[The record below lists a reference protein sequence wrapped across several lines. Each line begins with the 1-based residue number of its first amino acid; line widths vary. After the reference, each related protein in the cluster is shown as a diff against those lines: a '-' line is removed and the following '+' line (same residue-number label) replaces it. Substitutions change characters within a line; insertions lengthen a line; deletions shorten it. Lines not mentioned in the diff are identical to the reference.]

1 MKVLVIPD
9 PTLTRSW
16 PGHEDAPELV
26 AHPLGDA
33 LTRSWR
39 SDAHFAA
46 YHAPTRA
53 RRLSGADPKGR
64 AVWSLGEVPRMGLL
78 VVDVDHEDTHAAN
91 KRRKAAGQSKLTVPD
106 SWRAAERAK
115 VDALR
120 AAHPGVVMYETRGG
134 YRLVAR
140 LARDHAIDSDAAKRS
155 WRCWYL
161 RQLGYLSRAFGI
173 VGDPACDDWTR
184 LYRLPCATRDPRG
197 TPEDLPLVGDPQAV
211 GAWDRAEDEGDVH
224 ELVRLGELHPAP
236 HRWASSARLVAPA
249 PAPPPKGPRP
259 PRAPRSSAV
268 DAAVCPI
275 VPPGPLAAAL
285 ARSLDELPRRT
296 GARHAARLA
305 IVGALRREGWSSA
318 LLERLV
324 RELAGALGKDPRA
337 LVAELVP
344 STITRVDRGAAAVG
358 EGHLRDHA
366 PATWE
371 VLSTHLREA
380 WEHHEVH
387 HQAARIAH
395 RLAARGVPELET
407 RQAAAEILRGAYRD
421 ARRAFAPL
429 VLVDCTAGA
438 GKTHAAV
445 EDAAAHAAEGWCT
458 AILAPTH
465 HVAREVLAA
474 LGARGVKAHHLVSVA
489 SYEADGV
496 KACVHHEAATT
507 LAAAGVSVRATLCEG
522 RGLGERRSAQRTL
535 PVVQPAT
542 RNAPCDRRA
551 ECAAYAAASAEVPE
565 DVRVLVGVHQHAR
578 DAHEWLVKRD
588 PFAASRGLLVV
599 DEAPL
604 LLDTARWSGDE
615 LVRHARRVHAAVA
628 PWERW
633 RAEVL
638 AAAAHG
644 LRHAPEARTVGEV
657 LAAGLASQGF
667 TDADAHARVSS
678 WAERSR
684 VDERTG
690 RERVSLAPAP
700 AQAVVQRARR
710 AGASAVEADASAIR
724 ACALVARALV
734 AEVQQRADGAGP
746 PRVRVSVAVRDH
758 GADKGAH
765 ELRVCAVVEG
775 MADALRDDRCGRVVL
790 DATGDAEL
798 LRPFVP
804 ALDSRTVAVE
814 DPCDVR
820 RVFIPWSHGTRRYT
834 LTTSGTVRWDA
845 CAGPFREALAVAL
858 ADVPDG
864 GSVALLSYKAVA
876 DALRRAWED
885 PEGAHPQAAEIL
897 APLRARGI
905 TPRWGHYMNL
915 RGRNA
920 WSGVDAVVCLG
931 TPYPPVAEVQQ
942 RAEAYELVH
951 AARDLT
957 RQAAE
962 DELEQAVARG
972 LRGLRD
978 RPVTLVVLAGELPRR
993 ADARWTVRALAVGRP
1008 AKAAGDELV
1017 TLAERLGIAGAAQAA
1032 GVSTRTVQRARAA
1045 GGSPP
1050 GGVTQSA
1057 SGPPPLPVSA
1067 PGSVTPPR
1075 GGEGGRVDGCASCSL
1090 PLVPRGVVGLLSR
1103 APGVVATRVHAP
1115 SGPPRAA
1122 APARG
1127 VM

>member
-1 MKVLVIPD
+1 MKVLVLPD
-9 PTLTRSW
+9 RLTRSW
-16 PGHEDAPELV
+16 PKQGDKAPELV
-26 AHPLGDA
+26 AHPLEAA
-33 LTRSWR
+33 LTRAWL
-39 SDAHFAA
+39 SDAHFTA
-46 YHAPTRA
+46 YHAPARA
-53 RRLSGADPKGR
+53 RRLSGTSPSGR
-64 AVWSLGEVPRMGLL
+64 AVWSLGEIPLMGLL
-78 VVDVDHEDTHAAN
+78 VVDVDHEETHAAN
-91 KRRKAAGQSKLTVPD
+91 ARRKAAGQAKLTAPD
-106 SWRAAERAK
+106 AWRVAERAK

-140 LARDHAIDSDAAKRS
+140 LARDHAIDSDAAKLS

-173 VGDPACDDWTR
+173 VGDPTCDDWTR
-184 LYRLPCATRDPRG
+184 IYMLPHATRDAG
-197 TPEDLPLVGDPQAV
+197 GIPEDLPLVGDPQAV

-224 ELVRLGELHPAP
+224 ELGRLAALHPAS
-236 HRWASSARLVAPA
+236 HRWASSARLVE

-259 PRAPRSSAV
+259 PRAPRSSEV
-268 DAAVCPI
+268 DATVCPL

-285 ARSLDELPRRT
+285 AGALDELPRRT
-296 GARHAARLA
+296 GARHNARLA
-305 IVGALRREGWSSA
+305 IVGALRREGWSTP

-324 RELAGALGKDPRA
+324 RELAGALGKDPHA
-337 LVAELVP
+337 LVSELVP
-344 STITRVDRGAAAVG
+344 STIMRVDHGAAAMG

-371 VLSTHLREA
+371 VLRAHIGEA
-380 WEHHEVH
+380 S
-387 HQAARIAH
+387 QAARIAR
-395 RLAARGVPELET
+395 RLAARGVPELVT
-407 RQAAAEILRGAYRD
+407 RQAAAEILRDAYRD

-465 HVAREVLAA
+465 HVAREILAA

-496 KACVHHEAATT
+496 KACIHHEAATT
-507 LAAAGVSVRATLCEG
+507 LAAAGVSVRATMCDG
-522 RGLGERRSAQRTL
+522 RGMGERRSAQRTL
-535 PVVQPAT
+535 PVVQPAGHD
-542 RNAPCDRRA
+542 APCDRR
-551 ECAAYAAASAEVPE
+551 EGCPAYAAASAEIPE
-565 DVRVLVGVHQHAR
+565 DVCVVVGVHQHAR
-578 DAHEWLVKRD
+578 KAHEWLVSRD
-588 PFAASRGLLVV
+588 PFAAARGLLVV

-615 LVRHARRVHAAVA
+615 LVHHARRVHSAVA
-628 PWERW
+628 TRERW
-633 RAEVL
+633 RAEIL

-657 LAAGLASQGF
+657 LAAGLASQGISV
-667 TDADAHARVSS
+667 TNSLEKISS

-734 AEVQQRADGAGP
+734 AEVQQRADDAGP
-746 PRVRVSVAVRDH
+746 PRVRVSVAVRDYGH
-758 GADKGAH
+758 DAGAH

-798 LRPFVP
+798 VRPFVP
-804 ALDSRTVAVE
+804 ELVTRTIAVE

-820 RVFIPWSHGTRRYT
+820 RVFIPYSHGTRRHI
-834 LTTSGTVRWDA
+834 LTKSGTVRWDDVA
-845 CAGPFREALAVAL
+845 SAFREALAVAL
-858 ADVPDG
+858 ATVPDG
-864 GSVALLSYKAVA
+864 GSVAVLSYKAVA

-885 PEGAHPQAAEIL
+885 PENAHPRAAEIL
-897 APLRARGI
+897 APLRERGI
-905 TPRWGHYMNL
+905 TPRWGHYMAL

-920 WSGVDAVVCLG
+920 WAGVDAEVCLG
-931 TPYPPVAEVQQ
+931 TPYSNVAEVQQ
-942 RAEAYELVH
+942 RAEAYELSH
-951 AARDLT
+951 AVRDLT
-957 RQAAE
+957 RQSAE

-972 LRGLRD
+972 VRGLRD
-978 RPVTLVVLAGELPRR
+978 RPVTLVVLAAELPRR

-1008 AKAAGDELV
+1008 AKAAADELV
-1017 TLAERLGIAGAAQAA
+1017 TMAERLGIAGAAQAA
-1032 GVSTRTVQRARAA
+1032 GVSTRTVQRARTVAV

-1057 SGPPPLPVSA
+1057 SEPPPLPVSA
-1067 PGSVTPPR
+1067 TGSVTPPR
-1075 GGEGGRVDGCASCSL
+1075 GGLTGCASCPL
-1090 PLVPRGVVGLLSR
+1090 PLEPRGGVGLLNR
-1103 APGVVATRVHAP
+1103 APGVVAAWIHAP
-1115 SGPPRAA
+1115 SGPPRSA
-1122 APARG
+1122 APARR

>member
-1 MKVLVIPD
+1 VKVLVIPD
-9 PTLTRSW
+9 PTLTRAW

-26 AHPLGDA
+26 VHPLEDA
-33 LTRSWR
+33 LTRAWQ
-39 SDAHFAA
+39 SDAHFTA
-46 YHAPTRA
+46 YHAPARA
-53 RRLSGADPKGR
+53 RRLSGTSPSGR
-64 AVWSLGEVPRMGLL
+64 AVWSIGEIPRMALL

-106 SWRAAERAK
+106 AWRAAERAK

-120 AAHPGVVMYETRGG
+120 AAHPGVVMYDTRGG

-140 LARDHAIDSDAAKRS
+140 LACDHAIDSDASKRS

-173 VGDPACDDWTR
+173 VGDPSCDDWTR
-184 LYRLPCATRDPRG
+184 LYRLPRATRDPRG

-211 GAWDRAEDEGDVH
+211 GAWDRAEDEADVH
-224 ELVRLGELHPAP
+224 ELVRLAALHPAP
-236 HRWASSARLVAPA
+236 HRWASSARLVSPA

-259 PRAPRSSAV
+259 PRAPRSSVV
-268 DAAVCPI
+268 DATVCPL

-305 IVGALRREGWSSA
+305 IVGALRREGWSA
-318 LLERLV
+318 PLLERLV
-324 RELAGALGKDPRA
+324 RELAGAMGKDPHA

-344 STITRVDRGAAAVG
+344 STILRVDHGAAAMG

-371 VLSTHLREA
+371 VLRAHIGEA
-380 WEHHEVH
+380 S
-387 HQAARIAH
+387 QAARIAH
-395 RLAARGVPELET
+395 RLAARGVPELVT
-407 RQAAAEILRGAYRD
+407 RKAAAEILRRAYRD

-429 VLVDCTAGA
+429 VLVECTAGA

-465 HVAREVLAA
+465 HVAREILGMLAE
-474 LGARGVKAHHLVSVA
+474 RGVDAHHLVSVG
-489 SYEADGV
+489 SHEVNGV
-496 KACVHHEAATT
+496 RSCAYHEAATT
-507 LAAAGVSVRATLCEG
+507 FAAAGVSVRATLCDG
-522 RGLGERRSAQRTL
+522 RGLGERRAGQRAL

-542 RNAPCDRRA
+542 RDAPCDRRA
-551 ECAAYAAASAEVPE
+551 ECPAYAAASAEIPE
-565 DVRVLVGVHQHAR
+565 DVRVVVGVHQHAR

-615 LVRHARRVHAAVA
+615 LVRHARRVHSAVA

-638 AAAAHG
+638 AAVAHG
-644 LRHAPEARTVGEV
+644 LRHAPDSRTVGEV
-657 LAAGLASQGF
+657 LAAGLASQGVPE
-667 TDADAHARVSS
+667 ADAHAQVSA
-678 WAERSR
+678 WTERSR
-684 VDERTG
+684 VDDSG
-690 RERVSLAPAP
+690 RERASLAPAP
-700 AQAVVQRARR
+700 ARAVVQRARR
-710 AGASAVEADASAIR
+710 AGASAVEADAGAIR

-734 AEVQQRADGAGP
+734 AEVQQRADDAGP

-758 GADKGAH
+758 GVDAGAH

-790 DATGDAEL
+790 DATGDARL

-804 ALDSRTVAVE
+804 ALDPRTIAVE
-814 DPCDVR
+814 DPCDVT
-820 RVFIPWSHGTRRYT
+820 RVFIPWSHGTRRYI

-845 CAGPFREALAVAL
+845 VAGPFREALAVAL
-858 ADVPDG
+858 AKVPDG
-864 GSVALLSYKAVA
+864 ASIALLSYKAVTRE
-876 DALRRAWED
+876 LRRAWED
-885 PEGAHPQAAEIL
+885 PENAHPKAVEIL
-897 APLRARGI
+897 EVLRSRSI
-905 TPRWGHYMNL
+905 TPRWGHYLNL

-931 TPYPPVAEVQQ
+931 TPYSNVAEVQQ
-942 RAEAYELVH
+942 RAEAYELSH
-951 AARDLT
+951 AVRDLT
-957 RQAAE
+957 RLSAE
-962 DELEQAVARG
+962 NELEQAVARG

-978 RPVTLVVLAGELPRR
+978 RPVTLVVLAAELPRR

-1057 SGPPPLPVSA
+1057 SGTTPPSVSA
-1067 PGSVTPPR
+1067 PDCVTPPR
-1075 GGEGGRVDGCASCSL
+1075 GGEGGRVTGCASCPL
-1090 PLVPRGVVGLLSR
+1090 PLVPRGGVGLLNR
-1103 APGVVATRVHAP
+1103 APGVVSTLIHAP
-1115 SGPPRAA
+1115 SGPPRRAGG
-1122 APARG
+1122 ARG

>member
-1 MKVLVIPD
+1 MCI
-9 PTLTRSW
+9 
-16 PGHEDAPELV
+16 
-26 AHPLGDA
+26 
-33 LTRSWR
+33 
-39 SDAHFAA
+39 
-46 YHAPTRA
+46 
-53 RRLSGADPKGR
+53 
-64 AVWSLGEVPRMGLL
+64 
-78 VVDVDHEDTHAAN
+78 
-91 KRRKAAGQSKLTVPD
+91 
-106 SWRAAERAK
+106 
-115 VDALR
+115 
-120 AAHPGVVMYETRGG
+120 
-134 YRLVAR
+134 
-140 LARDHAIDSDAAKRS
+140 RD
-155 WRCWYL
+155 
-161 RQLGYLSRAFGI
+161 
-173 VGDPACDDWTR
+173 
-184 LYRLPCATRDPRG
+184 
-197 TPEDLPLVGDPQAV
+197 
-211 GAWDRAEDEGDVH
+211 
-224 ELVRLGELHPAP
+224 
-236 HRWASSARLVAPA
+236 
-249 PAPPPKGPRP
+249 
-259 PRAPRSSAV
+259 RSSAV

-324 RELAGALGKDPRA
+324 RELAGALGKDPHA
-337 LVAELVP
+337 LVSELVP
-344 STITRVDRGAAAVG
+344 STIMRVDHGAAAMG

-380 WEHHEVH
+380 WEHHEAH

-465 HVAREVLAA
+465 HVAREILAA
-474 LGARGVKAHHLVSVA
+474 LGARGVKAHHLVSVG
-489 SYEADGV
+489 SHEVNGV
-496 KACVHHEAATT
+496 RSCAYHEATTT
-507 LAAAGVSVRATLCEG
+507 LAAAGVSVRATMCDG
-522 RGLGERRSAQRTL
+522 RGMGERRSAQRTL
-535 PVVQPAT
+535 PVVQPAG
-542 RNAPCDRRA
+542 RDAPCDRR
-551 ECAAYAAASAEVPE
+551 EGCPAYAEAAAEIPE
-565 DVRVLVGVHQHAR
+565 DVHVVVGVHQHAR
-578 DAHEWLVKRD
+578 EAHEWLVSRD
-588 PFAASRGLLVV
+588 PFAAARGLLVA

-615 LVRHARRVHAAVA
+615 LVRHARRVHSAVA
-628 PWERW
+628 RWEGW

-638 AAAAHG
+638 SAAAHG

-667 TDADAHARVSS
+667 TEADAHARVSS

-684 VDERTG
+684 VDDRG

-724 ACALVARALV
+724 ACALMARALV
-734 AEVQQRADGAGP
+734 AEVQQRADDAGP
-746 PRVRVSVAVRDH
+746 PRVRVSVAVRDYGH
-758 GADKGAH
+758 DAGAH

-804 ALDSRTVAVE
+804 ALDPRTVAVE

-864 GSVALLSYKAVA
+864 GSIALLSYKAVA

-885 PEGAHPQAAEIL
+885 PEGAHPQAVAEFL

-905 TPRWGHYMNL
+905 TPRMGHFGAL
-915 RGRNA
+915 RGRNT
-920 WSGVDAVVCLG
+920 WGGVDAVVCLG
-931 TPYPPVAEVQQ
+931 TPYPPVALSLIHISEP
-942 RAEAYELVH
+942 
-951 AARDLT
+951 T
-957 RQAAE
+957 R
-962 DELEQAVARG
+962 
-972 LRGLRD
+972 
-978 RPVTLVVLAGELPRR
+978 PY
-993 ADARWTVRALAVGRP
+993 
-1008 AKAAGDELV
+1008 
-1017 TLAERLGIAGAAQAA
+1017 
-1032 GVSTRTVQRARAA
+1032 
-1045 GGSPP
+1045 
-1050 GGVTQSA
+1050 
-1057 SGPPPLPVSA
+1057 
-1067 PGSVTPPR
+1067 
-1075 GGEGGRVDGCASCSL
+1075 
-1090 PLVPRGVVGLLSR
+1090 
-1103 APGVVATRVHAP
+1103 
-1115 SGPPRAA
+1115 
-1122 APARG
+1122 
-1127 VM
+1127 

>member
-1 MKVLVIPD
+1 MKVLAIPGQD
-9 PTLTRSW
+9 TLSW
-16 PGHEDAPELV
+16 PLQGDKAPELV

-33 LTRSWR
+33 LTRAWQ
-39 SDAHFAA
+39 SDAHFTA

-53 RRLSGADPKGR
+53 RRLSGTSPSGR
-64 AVWSLGEVPRMGLL
+64 AVWSLGEIPRMGLL

-91 KRRKAAGQSKLTVPD
+91 KRRKAAGQAKLTVPD
-106 SWRAAERAK
+106 AWRAAERAK

-184 LYRLPCATRDPRG
+184 LYRLPRATRDPRG
-197 TPEDLPLVGDPQAV
+197 VPEDLPLVGDPQAV
-211 GAWDRAEDEGDVH
+211 GAWDRAEDEADVH
-224 ELVRLGELHPAP
+224 ELERLAALHPAP

-268 DAAVCPI
+268 DATVCPF

-285 ARSLDELPRRT
+285 ARALDELPRRT

-344 STITRVDRGAAAVG
+344 STIGRVDRGAAAMG

-371 VLSTHLREA
+371 VLRAHIGEA
-380 WEHHEVH
+380 S
-387 HQAARIAH
+387 QAARIAH

-421 ARRAFAPL
+421 ARRPFAPL

-465 HVAREVLAA
+465 HVAREILAA
-474 LGARGVKAHHLVSVA
+474 LGARGVKAHHLVSVG
-489 SYEADGV
+489 SHEVNGV
-496 KACVHHEAATT
+496 RSCAYHEATTT
-507 LAAAGVSVRATLCEG
+507 LAAAGVSIRATMCDG
-522 RGLGERRSAQRTL
+522 RGMGERRSGQRAL
-535 PVVQPAT
+535 PVVQPAG
-542 RNAPCDRRA
+542 RDAPCDRRA
-551 ECAAYAAASAEVPE
+551 ECPAYAAASAEIPE
-565 DVRVLVGVHQHAR
+565 DVCVVVGVHQHAR
-578 DAHEWLVKRD
+578 EAHEWLVKRD

-615 LVRHARRVHAAVA
+615 IMRLARRVHSAVA
-628 PWERW
+628 PRERW
-633 RAEVL
+633 RAEIL

-667 TDADAHARVSS
+667 TEADAHARVSS

-734 AEVQQRADGAGP
+734 AEVQQRADDAGP
-746 PRVRVSVAVRDH
+746 PRVRVNVAVRDY
-758 GADKGAH
+758 GADAGAH

-804 ALDSRTVAVE
+804 ALDPRTVAVE

-864 GSVALLSYKAVA
+864 GSIALLSYKAVA

-885 PEGAHPQAAEIL
+885 PENAHPRAAEIL
-897 APLRARGI
+897 EVLRSRGI
-905 TPRWGHYMNL
+905 TPRFGHYMNL

-931 TPYPPVAEVQQ
+931 TPYSNVAEVQQ
-942 RAEAYELVH
+942 RAEAYELGQAV
-951 AARDLT
+951 RDLT
-957 RQAAE
+957 RQSAE
-962 DELEQAVARG
+962 NELEQAVARG

-1008 AKAAGDELV
+1008 AKAAEDELM

-1075 GGEGGRVDGCASCSL
+1075 GGEGGRVDGCASCPL

-1103 APGVVATRVHAP
+1103 APGVVATWVHAP
-1115 SGPPRAA
+1115 LGPPRAA

>member
-1 MKVLVIPD
+1 
-9 PTLTRSW
+9 
-16 PGHEDAPELV
+16 
-26 AHPLGDA
+26 
-33 LTRSWR
+33 
-39 SDAHFAA
+39 
-46 YHAPTRA
+46 
-53 RRLSGADPKGR
+53 
-64 AVWSLGEVPRMGLL
+64 MGLL
-78 VVDVDHEDTHAAN
+78 VVDVDHEDTHTAN
-91 KRRKAAGQSKLTVPD
+91 KRRKAAGQAKLTVPD
-106 SWRAAERAK
+106 AWRVAERAK

-140 LARDHAIDSDAAKRS
+140 LVRDHAIDSDAAKRS

-184 LYRLPCATRDPRG
+184 LYRLPRATRDPRG

-211 GAWDRAEDEGDVH
+211 GAWDRAEDEADVH
-224 ELVRLGELHPAP
+224 EVVLLGKLHPAS
-236 HRWASSARLVAPA
+236 HRWAASARLVAPA

-268 DAAVCPI
+268 DATVCPL

-296 GARHAARLA
+296 EARHKARLA
-305 IVGALRREGWSSA
+305 IVGALRREGWSTPQ
-318 LLERLV
+318 LERLV

-344 STITRVDRGAAAVG
+344 STIKRVDHGAAAMG

-380 WEHHEVH
+380 WERADEQHKVH
-387 HQAARIAH
+387 QQAARIAQ

-407 RQAAAEILRGAYRD
+407 RQAAAEILRSAYRD
-421 ARRAFAPL
+421 ARRPNAPL

-445 EDAAAHAAEGWCT
+445 EDAAAQAAKGCCT

-465 HVAREVLAA
+465 HVAREILGMLAE
-474 LGARGVKAHHLVSVA
+474 RGVDAHHLVSVGSHEVNGKRSCA
-489 SYEADGV
+489 Y
-496 KACVHHEAATT
+496 HEAATT
-507 LAAAGVSVRATLCEG
+507 FAAAGVSVRATLCDG
-522 RGLGERRSAQRTL
+522 RGLGERRAGQRTL
-535 PVVQPAT
+535 PVVQPVT
-542 RNAPCDRRA
+542 RDAPCDRRA
-551 ECAAYAAASAEVPE
+551 ECPAYAAASAEIPE
-565 DVRVLVGVHQHAR
+565 DVRVVVGVHQHAR
-578 DAHEWLVKRD
+578 EAHAWLVARD
-588 PFAASRGLLVV
+588 PDTAARGLLVA

-604 LLDTARWSGDE
+604 LLDTARWSGEE
-615 LVRHARRVHAAVA
+615 LVRHARRVHSAVA
-628 PWERW
+628 TWERW

-657 LAAGLASQGF
+657 LAAGLASQGVPE
-667 TDADAHARVSS
+667 ADAHAQVSAWS
-678 WAERSR
+678 ERSR
-684 VDERTG
+684 VDDKG
-690 RERVSLAPAP
+690 RERASLAPAP
-700 AQAVVQRARR
+700 ARAVVQRARR

-734 AEVQQRADGAGP
+734 AEVQQRADDAGP
-746 PRVRVSVAVRDH
+746 PRVRVSVAVRDY
-758 GADKGAH
+758 GADAGAH

-804 ALDSRTVAVE
+804 ELVTHTVAVE

-845 CAGPFREALAVAL
+845 CAGPFREALDVAL
-858 ADVPDG
+858 ANVPDG
-864 GSVALLSYKAVA
+864 GSVAVLSYKAVA

-885 PEGAHPQAAEIL
+885 PENAPAKAVEIL
-897 APLRARGI
+897 EVLRSRSI
-905 TPRWGHYMNL
+905 TPRWGHYLNL

-931 TPYPPVAEVQQ
+931 TPYSNVAEVQQ
-942 RAEAYELVH
+942 RAEAYELSH
-951 AARDLT
+951 AVRDLT
-957 RQAAE
+957 RLSAE
-962 DELEQAVARG
+962 NELEQAVARG

-1008 AKAAGDELV
+1008 AKAAEDELV

-1057 SGPPPLPVSA
+1057 SGPPPPSVSA

-1075 GGEGGRVDGCASCSL
+1075 GGATGCAGC
-1090 PLVPRGVVGLLSR
+1090 PRTLVSGDLHEVAPRGVVGLLSR
-1103 APGVVATRVHAP
+1103 APGVVATWIHAP

-1122 APARG
+1122 GAARG